1 MSYRLSRMAEED
13 LIQIFLEGADSF
25 GVEQARRY
33 HHKLF
38 ETFSLLAGNPRAARL
53 RLEIN
58 PPVRVHPVG
67 SHIVVYDLL
76 ENDDVFILRVR
87 HGREDWQGVRE
98 F

>member
-25 GVEQARRY
+25 GVDQARRY

-38 ETFSLLAGNPRAARL
+38 EIFTFLADNPRAARL
-53 RLEIN
+53 RPEIT

-67 SHIVVYDLL
+67 SHIVLYDVL
-76 ENDDVFILRVR
+76 ENDEVFILRIR
-87 HGREDWQGVRE
+87 HGREDWQGSPDV
-98 F
+98 